1 MYTIEHSSFLLDK
14 NVPPKFS
21 ATTHTIHTPKSD
33 DTESTTQYSIFNLRK
48 VSYKYKHKNVHS
60 GIRVG
65 SEYATTLCIYAENQ
79 LEPRTQSII
88 ALIGGF
94 LSFKF

>member
-1 MYTIEHSSFLLDK
+1 M
-14 NVPPKFS
+14 
-21 ATTHTIHTPKSD
+21 HTIHTPKSD

-48 VSYKYKHKNVHS
+48 VSDKYKHKNVHS

-65 SEYATTLCIYAENQ
+65 SEYATTLCIYAEKHRAIL

-88 ALIGGF
+88 ALIDGF